1 MTTLNSL
8 ALILIQNGIET
19 PSADDSSMLM
29 IWGTVL
35 ILAAFALFV
44 VEIFVPSGGMIGFTA
59 LVCLIGGIIL
69 LAKVNT
75 TLGIITAI
83 ASLIALPFLAAF
95 AIKIFPDTPI
105 GRMLTLKSPGEDRA
119 AEGDEANNESG
130 NNHLPFKVGDTGKAI
145 TDLRPVGTCL
155 INGKREE
162 CLATAGMIEA
172 GTEIAITDIDGNQI
186 KVKSSE

>member
-1 MTTLNSL
+1 MTLLHTM
-8 ALILIQNGIET
+8 AIVLIQNGTEST
-19 PSADDSSMLM
+19 TGEDTHMLM

-35 ILAAFALFV
+35 VLAAFALFV

-59 LVCLIGGIIL
+59 VICLIGGIIM

-105 GRMLTLKSPGEDRA
+105 GRMLTLKNPDEDAVNSRSKNTS
-119 AEGDEANNESG
+119 ETEEPLF
-130 NNHLPFKVGDTGKAI
+130 HVGDTGKAI
-145 TDLRPVGTCL
+145 TDLRPVGSCL
-155 INGKREE
+155 INGRREE
-162 CLATAGMIEA
+162 CLATGGMIEA
-172 GTEIAITDIDGNQI
+172 GCDVVISDIDGNQI
-186 KVKSSE
+186 KVKSHA